1 MADFRFL
8 RTPFFLVHPV
18 YLQLGDTADCTDKRN
33 CIMLSGLYQCKAG
46 SCTSVTWP
54 WQCDR
59 VCPPVSVTPAT
70 TVIVVRYSVIG
81 SHYI

>member
-1 MADFRFL
+1 MY
-8 RTPFFLVHPV
+8 V

-46 SCTSVTWP
+46 ACTSVTWP